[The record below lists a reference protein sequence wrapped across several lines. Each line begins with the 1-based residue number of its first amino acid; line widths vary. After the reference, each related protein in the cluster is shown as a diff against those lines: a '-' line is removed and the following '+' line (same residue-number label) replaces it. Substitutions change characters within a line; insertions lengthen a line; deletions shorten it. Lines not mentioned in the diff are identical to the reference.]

1 MFTDKDTLT
10 WIKLTAQYLE
20 ENKDYLTD
28 LDRAIGDADHGSN
41 MDRGFKKVM
50 SRITT
55 CEDKDIG
62 SMLNMVGMALISSV
76 GGAAGPLYG
85 TFYLQAA
92 KAIDSKKELSP
103 EDIAALLEAGTEGL
117 IKRGRTN
124 PGDKTIIDSLQPG
137 VEALKKSL
145 HDGNDIT
152 AAMQDA
158 VQSAEEGM
166 KHTIPL
172 VAKKGRASYLG
183 ERSAGHQDP
192 GATSAF
198 YILKALRDVFVSG

>member
-28 LDRAIGDADHGSN
+28 LDRAIGDADHGNN

-50 SRITT
+50 SSINSF
-55 CEDKDIG
+55 EDKDIG
-62 SMLNMVGMALISSV
+62 SILNMVGMKLISSV

-92 KAIDSKKELSP
+92 KAIDSKMALSP
-103 EDIAALLEAGTEGL
+103 QDIVILLEAGTQGL
-117 IKRGRTN
+117 IKRGKTN
-124 PGDKTIIDSLQPG
+124 PGDKTIIDSLLPG
-137 VEALKKSL
+137 IEVLKKL
-145 HDGNDIT
+145 LTDGKDIT
-152 AAMQDA
+152 EAMDNAVGAAEQ
-158 VQSAEEGM
+158 GM
-166 KHTIPL
+166 KNTIPL

-192 GATSAF
+192 GATSAV
-198 YILKALRDVFVSG
+198 YILKALRDVIVSG